1 MMKAYILLAALGVG
15 LTVVA
20 CTPSPKYA
28 GEQLYKENCTSC
40 HGDSGRGEGPISDQ
54 LEAPAPDLTLI
65 AQRNGGGFPIVD
77 VMSTIDGYSRARIG
91 DLVMPEFGQELQ
103 AGPLVFLDT
112 GDGSKTPTP
121 TRLFA
126 LAEYL
131 RSIQR

>member
-1 MMKAYILLAALGVG
+1 MNAYTLLAAAGLG
-15 LTVVA
+15 LAVVA
-20 CTPSPKYA
+20 CTPSPKNA
-28 GEQLYKENCTSC
+28 GKQLYKENCTSC
-40 HGDSGRGEGPISDQ
+40 HGDGGRGDGPISDQ
-54 LEAPAPDLTLI
+54 LEPPAPDLTLI
-65 AQRNGGGFPIVD
+65 AQRNGGEFPLVD
-77 VMSTIDGYSRARIG
+77 VMSTIDGYSRARVG
-91 DLVMPEFGQELQ
+91 NLVMPEFGRDLE